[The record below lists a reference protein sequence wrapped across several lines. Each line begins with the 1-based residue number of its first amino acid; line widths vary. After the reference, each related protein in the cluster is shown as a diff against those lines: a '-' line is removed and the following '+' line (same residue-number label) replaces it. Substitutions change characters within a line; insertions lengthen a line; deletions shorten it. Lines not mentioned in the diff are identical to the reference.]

1 MIWLELQVSLCSA
14 SSCLSHID
22 LGTENGAGHATIMTT
37 ATDDLA
43 INNSLAAIG
52 STRNLY
58 NSQKSKLYVSF
69 LFANM
74 PFSLL
79 TQLALWN
86 IFAGCQQQ
94 TKAKRCVVM
103 PSPKIGTYEKTFCP
117 FFLVGYLL
125 SER

>member
-1 MIWLELQVSLCSA
+1 MICLELQPSLSSA

-58 NSQKSKLYVSF
+58 NSQKSKLYHF
-69 LFANM
+69 CL
-74 PFSLL
+74 
-79 TQLALWN
+79 Q
-86 IFAGCQQQ
+86 IFAFLILYEHS
-94 TKAKRCVVM
+94 KLYEIFLLVVNN
-103 PSPKIGTYEKTFCP
+103 KQKQKD
-117 FFLVGYLL
+117 VL
-125 SER
+125 SCHLRK

>member
-1 MIWLELQVSLCSA
+1 MYAEESHGNMIWLELQASLCSA

-58 NSQKSKLYVSF
+58 NSQKSKLYAFCLQRCLFDSF
-69 LFANM
+69 AF
-74 PFSLL
+74 
-79 TQLALWN
+79 W
-86 IFAGCQQQ
+86 
-94 TKAKRCVVM
+94 
-103 PSPKIGTYEKTFCP
+103 
-117 FFLVGYLL
+117 
-125 SER
+125 

>member
-1 MIWLELQVSLCSA
+1 MIKSALRSFQKKAWKVCEESHNNMILLELQASLCSA

-58 NSQKSKLYVSF
+58 NSQKSKLYHF
-69 LFANM
+69 CLQMYA
-74 PFSLL
+74 
-79 TQLALWN
+79 
-86 IFAGCQQQ
+86 IFIIN
-94 TKAKRCVVM
+94 TV
-103 PSPKIGTYEKTFCP
+103 I
-117 FFLVGYLL
+117 
-125 SER
+125 

>member
-1 MIWLELQVSLCSA
+1 VLFSKFKTFKTFTNNKISTQKFRKYAEESHANMIWLELQASLCSA

-58 NSQKSKLYVSF
+58 NSQKSKLYPF
-69 LFANM
+69 CLQICLFD
-74 PFSLL
+74 SL
-79 TQLALWN
+79 
-86 IFAGCQQQ
+86 
-94 TKAKRCVVM
+94 
-103 PSPKIGTYEKTFCP
+103 
-117 FFLVGYLL
+117 
-125 SER
+125 

>member
-1 MIWLELQVSLCSA
+1 MLHTMIWLELQASLCSA

-58 NSQKSKLYVSF
+58 NSQKSKWYHFCMILYETG
-69 LFANM
+69 
-74 PFSLL
+74 SLL
-79 TQLALWN
+79 TQLG
-86 IFAGCQQQ
+86 F
-94 TKAKRCVVM
+94 
-103 PSPKIGTYEKTFCP
+103 
-117 FFLVGYLL
+117 
-125 SER
+125 

>member
-1 MIWLELQVSLCSA
+1 MLYEENLLIIGYAEESHANMIWLELQASLCSA

-58 NSQKSKLYVSF
+58 NSQKSKLYPFCLQRCDSF
-69 LFANM
+69 AF
-74 PFSLL
+74 
-79 TQLALWN
+79 W
-86 IFAGCQQQ
+86 
-94 TKAKRCVVM
+94 
-103 PSPKIGTYEKTFCP
+103 
-117 FFLVGYLL
+117 
-125 SER
+125 